1 MASGP
6 SAVSFLA
13 MEDSDDMDGIRLLGK
28 ADAMV
33 THAQAKLDR
42 LSLQALDVPHTRLR
56 EPVQGGE
63 NAHSHV
69 LVQTADV
76 RTGLLGEDDSLHVD
90 SLECSRSLTARP
102 KSAKTS
108 SKGIPG

>member
-13 MEDSDDMDGIRLLGK
+13 MEDPDDMDGIRLLGK
-28 ADAMV
+28 ADAIV

-42 LSLQALDVPHTRLR
+42 LSLEPLDVPHTRLR

-63 NAHSHV
+63 NAHGGVSV
-69 LVQTADV
+69 RAADV

-90 SLECSRSLTARP
+90 SFECSRSFTVRP

>member
-13 MEDSDDMDGIRLLGK
+13 MEDPDDMDGIWPLGK
-28 ADAMV
+28 ADAIV
-33 THAQAKLDR
+33 THAQAKFHR
-42 LSLQALDVPHTRLR
+42 LSLKALDVPHTRLR

-63 NAHSHV
+63 DAHGGVSVHA
-69 LVQTADV
+69 ADILA
-76 RTGLLGEDDSLHVD
+76 GLLGEDESLHVD
-90 SLECSRSLTARP
+90 SLECSRSLTVRP
-102 KSAKTS
+102 KSARTS